1 MRRIHIR
8 FCFDLVPPIWP
19 ILGTLSGDHF
29 TVRWCGGEELCTT
42 KHFCC
47 NTVHSDCNYECTH
60 NRINVFK
67 RYNNA
72 WLFQGDPRSD
82 VAMLT
87 AASTV
92 VWSSA
97 MKLSA
102 PYDTALVRTS
112 FPLLP
117 FVFHCSYSGFP
128 KFFLLFSYSYASV
141 PPILLFFSPLRHLS
155 TKLHGVKSQIIILLN
170 TQHPENLEGKRCC
183 PCAYFKHHAMRAHGR
198 VED

>member
-1 MRRIHIR
+1 M
-8 FCFDLVPPIWP
+8 LGYSKV
-19 ILGTLSGDHF
+19 ILA
-29 TVRWCGGEELCTT
+29 V
-42 KHFCC
+42 
-47 NTVHSDCNYECTH
+47 
-60 NRINVFK
+60 
-67 RYNNA
+67 
-72 WLFQGDPRSD
+72 D

-102 PYDTALVRTS
+102 PYDTALVRAS

-128 KFFLLFSYSYASV
+128 KSFLLFSYSYASLS
-141 PPILLFFSPLRHLS
+141 PTLLVFSPLRHLS

-170 TQHPENLEGKRCC
+170 THHPENLEGKRYLLLLCLL
-183 PCAYFKHHAMRAHGR
+183 KHHAMRAYGR
-198 VED
+198 VEE